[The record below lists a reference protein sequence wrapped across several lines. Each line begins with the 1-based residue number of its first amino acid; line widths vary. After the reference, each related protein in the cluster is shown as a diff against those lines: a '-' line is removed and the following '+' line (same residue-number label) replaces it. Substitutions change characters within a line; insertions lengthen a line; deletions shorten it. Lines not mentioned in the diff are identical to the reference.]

1 MNRTFERDG
10 RRLLRIRR
18 TVLYR
23 QISVLRLWTSTL
35 TSRTSVGFLDV
46 GVFFCLNELVL
57 NFPNSGRYDRVKE
70 LKNRFPN
77 GPNKKS
83 TITTAFTTTTILD

>member
-57 NFPNSGRYDRVKE
+57 NFPNSGRYDR
-70 LKNRFPN
+70 
-77 GPNKKS
+77 S
-83 TITTAFTTTTILD
+83 QILYTKII